1 MAEDF
6 RIQPTAVVDAAKQL
20 HQLADRVDALMV
32 AENQNLE
39 VTASGWDEASNRV
52 AATLNDVH
60 TGFVTSSAQGTNEI
74 RQIAATLNG
83 HAADIVGAEQ
93 DFVV

>member
-6 RIQPTAVVDAAKQL
+6 RIQPTAVVDAATQI
-20 HQLADRVDALMV
+20 HQLADRVDALMA
-32 AENQNLE
+32 AENQNLV
-39 VTASGWDEASNRV
+39 VTAPGRDEVSGRV

-60 TGFVTSSAQGTNEI
+60 TGFATSSAQGTDEM
-74 RQIAATLNG
+74 RQIAATLNS

>member
-1 MAEDF
+1 MSEDIL
-6 RIQPTAVVDAAKQL
+6 IQPTAVVDAAKQL
-20 HQLADRVDALMV
+20 HQLADRVDALMA

-39 VTASGWDEASNRV
+39 VMAPGRDEVSSRV

-60 TGFVTSSAQGTNEI
+60 TGFVTSNAQGTNEM
-74 RQIAATLNG
+74 RQIAATLNS
-83 HAADIVGAEQ
+83 HAADIVAAEQ